1 MITETMDPRAPD
13 YYLTAEREERAWA
26 RLKRF
31 AREAFERKFGD
42 GPGIW
47 LENFELIER
56 GRQMLIRYGS
66 GESIFSFTIQIPTNA
81 KK

>member
-1 MITETMDPRAPD
+1 M
-13 YYLTAEREERAWA
+13 A

-31 AREAFERKFGD
+31 AREAFERKFGV

-47 LENFELIER
+47 LESFELIER
-56 GRQMLIRYGS
+56 GKQLLIRYGS
-66 GESIFSFTIQIPTNA
+66 GESIFSFTAQIPTNT